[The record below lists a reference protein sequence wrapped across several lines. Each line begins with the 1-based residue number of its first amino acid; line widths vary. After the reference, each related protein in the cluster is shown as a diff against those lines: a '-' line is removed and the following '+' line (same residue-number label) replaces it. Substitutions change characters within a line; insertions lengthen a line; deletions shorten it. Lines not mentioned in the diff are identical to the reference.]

1 MICISRFSYLV
12 PAKFLSG
19 PEYIDML
26 LMVEK

>member
-12 PAKFLSG
+12 PAKFLSA